1 ADHVTVAATAQG
13 DSGQKDMAVITTTAV
28 ALPVYGVALSNAQSG
43 SGTAGRQIDYSMTV
57 TNTGS
62 VVDTIDLRLDGNRW
76 PTELATQSAEV
87 AGGGSEIVV
96 VTVLIPASAR
106 AGDRDQVTIVAT
118 SRNDPDKHDSTVLTT
133 ISHVSRDNVYLP
145 LVITDRSH

>member
-1 ADHVTVAATAQG
+1 
-13 DSGQKDMAVITTTAV
+13 M
-28 ALPVYGVALSNAQSG
+28 
-43 SGTAGRQIDYSMTV
+43 
-57 TNTGS
+57 
-62 VVDTIDLRLDGNRW
+62 
-76 PTELATQSAEV
+76 
-87 AGGGSEIVV
+87 